1 MIKIDKKGLKSF
13 QKYLK
18 DNNLNEEDYI
28 CKHNSKLFTDKLV
41 KSLAIL
47 RNKQIKNKI
56 IEPAFLNYNLF
67 DNYEEKPIYH
77 YKKSEIL
84 AYIENMNNIE
94 NIKNRYENKITKLKE
109 KEKITYKVKR
119 KFNQLKKKIENQS
132 FSKIFGI
139 SLSIFLFTII
149 IDMNLNKNEIQK
161 INHKHINLN
170 KIIED
175 K

>member
-1 MIKIDKKGLKSF
+1 MIKIDKKGLKAF

-18 DNNLNEEDYI
+18 DNNLKEEDYI
-28 CKHNSKLFTDKLV
+28 CKHNSKLFTAKLI

-47 RNKQIKNKI
+47 RNKQIENKI
-56 IEPAFLNYNLF
+56 IEPVFMNYKVF
-67 DNYEEKPIYH
+67 DKYEEEPIYH
-77 YKKSEIL
+77 YKKTDIL

-94 NIKNRYENKITKLKE
+94 NIKNKYENQISKLKE
-109 KEKITYKVKR
+109 KETFKFKIIR
-119 KFNQLKKKIENQS
+119 KYNQIKKNIEKQS
-132 FSKIFGI
+132 YSKIFGI
-139 SLSIFLFTII
+139 SLSIILFTIV

-170 KIIED
+170 KIIEG